1 MDARVEGRIRA
12 ARSEIAAS
20 ATLPVD
26 RKDSL
31 QLMLDH
37 AEACSNGDPDK
48 IEAIAA
54 GMADMIV
61 HVVRNETREGER
73 VQAAIDAH
81 RTECRVARVPRTLRE
96 ALLSVATQ
104 YPLLAAFLLM
114 WLAKEGLLLRFV
126 EMFK

>member
-1 MDARVEGRIRA
+1 MDARVESRIRA

-31 QLMLDH
+31 QQMLDH
-37 AEACSNGDPDK
+37 AEACSNGHPDK
-48 IEAIAA
+48 IQAIAA
-54 GMADMIV
+54 CMGDMIV
-61 HVVRNETREGER
+61 HVVRSETREGER

-81 RTECRVARVPRTLRE
+81 RTECRVARVPRTVRE
-96 ALLSVATQ
+96 ALLNLASQ

-114 WLAKEGLLLRFV
+114 WFAKEGLLLRFV
-126 EMFK
+126 EMFR